1 MEKVKTPVK
10 ISDSEWEIMR
20 VIWTLGQ
27 TTAQEITQI
36 LADSM
41 DWKSATIKTLLG
53 RLVKKEVIWTEQE
66 GKKFIYHPA
75 VSEMETVRSATL
87 VKKEVIWTEQ
97 EGKKF
102 IYHPAVSEME
112 TVRSATENLFSHICA
127 KRIGETIADL
137 VEEATLT
144 QEDINEILKQLEQ
157 KQPVETI
164 ECNCIP
170 GQCECKQHQ

>member
-41 DWKSATIKTLLG
+41 DWKPATIKTLLG
-53 RLVKKEVIWTEQE
+53 RLVKSDLDRT
-66 GKKFIYHPA
+66 
-75 VSEMETVRSATL
+75 RR
-87 VKKEVIWTEQ
+87 
-97 EGKKF
+97 KKF

-112 TVRSATENLFSHICA
+112 TVRSATENLFPYLCKKDWRDDCGSSRRSHFDS
-127 KRIGETIADL
+127 RRY
-137 VEEATLT
+137 
-144 QEDINEILKQLEQ
+144 Q
-157 KQPVETI
+157 
-164 ECNCIP
+164 
-170 GQCECKQHQ
+170 

>member
-41 DWKSATIKTLLG
+41 DWKPATIKTLLG
-53 RLVKKEVIWTEQE
+53 RLVKRSDLDRTRR
-66 GKKFIYHPA
+66 KKFIYHPA
-75 VSEMETVRSATL
+75 VSEMETVRSA
-87 VKKEVIWTEQ
+87 
-97 EGKKF
+97 
-102 IYHPAVSEME
+102 M
-112 TVRSATENLFSHICA
+112 ENLFPYLC

-157 KQPVETI
+157 KQPVDTI